1 MFRYAVWTLAV
12 LYLLVVGLAPA
23 ALAPVTL
30 TLAGLAA
37 VIAAV
42 PGPVWLLAGAVAW
55 LKCRLATQAAP
66 AKPATA

>member
-1 MFRYAVWTLAV
+1 MFRYAAWTLAV

-37 VIAAV
+37 VIATV
-42 PGPVWLLAGAVAW
+42 PVPVWIVAAAIAW
-55 LKCRLATQAAP
+55 LKHQPTP
-66 AKPATA
+66 TKPATA